1 MTQDDTDRIEK
12 QIVLKAPIERVWR
25 AISDAQE
32 FGAWFGVRFE
42 TGFEPGKPIRGKI
55 TTRGY
60 EHVTFTAQV
69 ERMEAPHHFS
79 MRWHP
84 YALDPKVDYSKE
96 PTTLVSF
103 DLASVQGGT
112 QLRIVESGFS
122 AIPIARRAEAY
133 RMNDGGWR
141 AQCQNIE
148 AYLAQAR

>member
-1 MTQDDTDRIEK
+1 MTQDPTDSIEK

-25 AISDAQE
+25 AISDARE

-42 TGFEPGKPIRGKI
+42 AGFEPGKPVRGQI
-55 TTRGY
+55 TNRGY
-60 EHVTFTAQV
+60 EHVTFNAQI

-84 YALDPKVDYSKE
+84 YAVEPEHDYSQE
-96 PTTLVSF
+96 PTTLISF
-103 DLASVQGGT
+103 DLTSVQGGT
-112 QLRIVESGFS
+112 ELRIVESGFS

-133 RMNDGGWR
+133 RRNGEGWSI
-141 AQCQNIE
+141 QCQNIE